1 MTQGPTLRAGMALAG
16 VLALLAAAPVQAQVL
31 GKDAVVIG
39 MTLEPPVLDPT
50 INPAAAIGEITQLNI
65 YEGLTR
71 IDERGAVLPGLA
83 ERWDV
88 SGDGRTYTFFLR
100 RGVVFSDGTAFD
112 SGDVKFTF
120 VRNAA
125 ADSTNSRKS
134 YFTQMERIDTPD
146 PYTVAITLKDPSGLF
161 LFNMAEKE
169 SVILAPETAATDR
182 TKPVGTGPFQLER
195 WVPGDQVVLVKNPR
209 YRDAGTVRLNRVVFK
224 FINDAAAQIAALRAG
239 DVDAFPNLAAVET
252 AAQFAKDVRFKV
264 MTGTTE
270 GETILAINNKRG
282 PLANVLVRRAL
293 SLAVNRDEVNL
304 GAVFGYGVP
313 IGSHFAP
320 HHQAYV
326 DLTGLYAYDPERAKA
341 LLREAGYPNGFE
353 ASLTLPPTT
362 YARLSGQI
370 IAAELAKVG
379 VKLKIEEV
387 EWARWLDAVY
397 TQKNYDLTIVSH
409 VEPMD
414 IGIYADPNY
423 YFQYDN
429 AAFRDIM
436 ARANRATDPATQN
449 RLWGDAQRKL
459 AEDAVNV
466 FLFELPKVGVA
477 RAGLEGLWAN
487 QPMFINDIAAL
498 RWQ

>member
-1 MTQGPTLRAGMALAG
+1 MTPWSR
-16 VLALLAAAPVQAQVL
+16 LLVPVACAAVAAAVAMTAQAQT
-31 GKDAVVIG
+31 KDQVVIG
-39 MTLEPPVLDPT
+39 MQLEPPVLDPT
-50 INPAAAIGEITQLNI
+50 VNPAAAIGEITQLNI

-83 ERWDV
+83 ERWTV
-88 SGDGRTYTFFLR
+88 SPDGRTYTFALR
-100 RGVVFSDGTAFD
+100 AGVVFSDGTTLDA
-112 SGDVKFTF
+112 GDVKSTF
-120 VRNAA
+120 ARNAA

-134 YFTQMERIDTPD
+134 YFTQMERIETPD
-146 PYTVAITLKDPSGLF
+146 PLTVAITLKDPSGLF

-182 TKPVGTGPFQLER
+182 TKPVGTGPYMLDR

-209 YRDAGTVRLNRVVFK
+209 YRDAASVRIGRVVFR
-224 FINDAAAQIAALRAG
+224 FINDAAAQVAALRAG
-239 DVDAFPNLAAVET
+239 DVDAFPNLGAVEN
-252 AAQFAKDVRFKV
+252 AAQFAKDPRFKV
-264 MTGTTE
+264 MVGTTE
-270 GETILAINNKRG
+270 GETILSMNNKRG
-282 PLANVLVRRAL
+282 PFANVLVRRAL
-293 SLAVNRDEVNL
+293 SFAVNRDEVNQ
-304 GAVFGYGVP
+304 GAMFGYGIP

-320 HHQAYV
+320 HNPAYV

-353 ASLTLPPTT
+353 ATLTLPPTT

-379 VKLKIEEV
+379 VRIKIEEV

-397 TQKNYDLTIVSH
+397 TQKNYDLSIVSH

-423 YFQYDN
+423 YFQYDSPE
-429 AAFRDIM
+429 FRDIL

-466 FLFELPKVGVA
+466 FLFELPKVGIA
-477 RAGLEGLWAN
+477 RAGLEGLWTN
-487 QPMFINDIAAL
+487 QPMFINDMAAV
-498 RWQ
+498 RWAQ